1 MPFPISK
8 TGKNPINP
16 SYMKRFSVFSS
27 YFCITRCFIM
37 KRNILILFSAAAIAL
52 LIVSQIVWVQQLVE
66 RDKQRLET
74 ELKQTLESIVAF
86 CLSRQ
91 VSGNLDNLNFE
102 MKPADPG
109 TIPQN
114 AVIKGSFDTKEYS
127 SDKNL
132 GNFLVGVFAEDL
144 LQENKIPLEP
154 IDSLFRKEFAFY
166 PEIAAYSMS
175 IEKND
180 STMRDRYVGQHA
192 RTVLK
197 DTANG
202 VNILI
207 PIGKTGKYR
216 YHAQVV
222 FRPTIFTQRLR
233 SAVAFSAI
241 AIILISILLIYQLA
255 GLKRQANELEAHKHA
270 VTGIVHDLKSPLAYV
285 YTLLSVFEKNEP
297 GDQKKEMFSRAKA
310 RVKYLSNK
318 IEVLLSAM
326 KSKDQSL
333 RICREPYNFT
343 SRCREIMEELRVIYN
358 GKDIAYSIEPQ
369 EEVILSADPVYF
381 DACVR
386 NLLDNAVKYS
396 GDKPYIKI
404 SAVGDD
410 RYIYLSFADN
420 GKGIAK
426 KDQKKIFHEFYCADK
441 SSSLKNHGIGLA
453 FTRRIVQAHSGKI
466 AVESSVGEGSVFTI
480 LLPKKISEKY
490 GTDKSI
496 IG

>member
-1 MPFPISK
+1 
-8 TGKNPINP
+8 
-16 SYMKRFSVFSS
+16 
-27 YFCITRCFIM
+27 M

-52 LIVSQIVWVQQLVE
+52 LIVSQIVWVLQLVE
-66 RDKQRLET
+66 GDKQRLET

-102 MKPADPG
+102 MKLLNPG

-114 AVIKGSFDTKEYS
+114 AVIKGSFDTKNILRI
-127 SDKNL
+127 KIWQFF
-132 GNFLVGVFAEDL
+132 GRCICRRP

-180 STMRDRYVGQHA
+180 STMRDRYGGQHA

-270 VTGIVHDLKSPLAYV
+270 VTGIVHDLKSPLAY
-285 YTLLSVFEKNEP
+285 Y
-297 GDQKKEMFSRAKA
+297 
-310 RVKYLSNK
+310 
-318 IEVLLSAM
+318 I
-326 KSKDQSL
+326 
-333 RICREPYNFT
+333 
-343 SRCREIMEELRVIYN
+343 RC
-358 GKDIAYSIEPQ
+358 
-369 EEVILSADPVYF
+369 
-381 DACVR
+381 
-386 NLLDNAVKYS
+386 
-396 GDKPYIKI
+396 
-404 SAVGDD
+404 
-410 RYIYLSFADN
+410 
-420 GKGIAK
+420 
-426 KDQKKIFHEFYCADK
+426 
-441 SSSLKNHGIGLA
+441 
-453 FTRRIVQAHSGKI
+453 
-466 AVESSVGEGSVFTI
+466 
-480 LLPKKISEKY
+480 
-490 GTDKSI
+490 
-496 IG
+496 